1 MRSPRNDA
9 ESTDQPKPRR
19 NTPPGGEA
27 NGPRITR
34 DTGADAPSADG
45 SSSPGRALPFGHLAG
60 EVEAPA
66 VSEPQGSQPTRG
78 KKPRRRKKG
87 PAPGDSG
94 RRPKPEREPELDA
107 SDVVWATPA
116 PEMGVEIGTAEV
128 DGKEDEGPR
137 EMPPPTEKF
146 GPDGRVIGW
155 KGFTLSRFQLLAVDA
170 IRSGRNVLVS
180 APTGAGK
187 TLVAE
192 YAIEEAVRAGR
203 RVIYTAPIKALSNQK
218 YRDFQDDPTID
229 VGLMTG
235 DVSIRQSAPVLIMTT
250 EILRNAIFESPR
262 LLNDVAYVIFDEVHY
277 LDDRERGTVWE
288 ESLIF
293 LPKETRIIS
302 LSATVANVEELGGW
316 MREIR
321 PQDLDVIV
329 DANRPVPLSHWV
341 HCPEHGTFDA
351 SKVDRI
357 RKMEEKRAA
366 REAPPRRRTRRRG
379 RGRGRGRGRPEPPDP
394 MPLFDDIVE
403 KKMLPALV
411 FSFSRKDCERLALK
425 NERRQLLT
433 PDESRRMADLQE
445 ELIELFQLDRGHLRG
460 EVFRLARSG
469 VAYHHAGM
477 LPIYKEVVERMFTG
491 GLLKLLF
498 TTETF
503 ALGINMPA
511 RAVVFA
517 GLRKY
522 DGVSFDYLRTR
533 DYMQMAGR
541 AGRQGIDDKGFVFQ
555 LIAGAEL
562 KDAPVERWIRG
573 KPEPVTSR
581 FRMNYSTL
589 LHLVARIGRDRVLD
603 AWDKSFAA
611 YQTREKNKKAQER
624 QKRDQS
630 RLVNRHLDLLDE
642 FGYLDGD
649 RVTPKGEVAR
659 RLGGYELQVT
669 ELLYRGSLETL
680 PSKALAMVFVAM
692 IHEERRAAQRPWVPA
707 SMFGGTRRHID
718 GVMAELLQAESRFGI
733 EPAMKRPDWGLTPAT
748 LAWCG
753 GMSMEELENE
763 LAINPGDVCR
773 VFRMAVQ
780 LMRNVRRSVD
790 RDWDIADRLDDA
802 VQALNRDEIDA
813 RRQLELG

>member
-1 MRSPRNDA
+1 MYKR
-9 ESTDQPKPRR
+9 Q
-19 NTPPGGEA
+19 
-27 NGPRITR
+27 
-34 DTGADAPSADG
+34 
-45 SSSPGRALPFGHLAG
+45 
-60 EVEAPA
+60 
-66 VSEPQGSQPTRG
+66 
-78 KKPRRRKKG
+78 
-87 PAPGDSG
+87 
-94 RRPKPEREPELDA
+94 
-107 SDVVWATPA
+107 
-116 PEMGVEIGTAEV
+116 
-128 DGKEDEGPR
+128 
-137 EMPPPTEKF
+137 
-146 GPDGRVIGW
+146 
-155 KGFTLSRFQLLAVDA
+155 TLSRFQLLAVDA

-329 DANRPVPLSHWV
+329 DAKRPVPLSHWV

-366 REAPPRRRTRRRG
+366 SEAPPRRSSRRRG
-379 RGRGRGRGRPEPPDP
+379 RGRGRGRGRPAPPDP
-394 MPLFDDIVE
+394 MPLFDDIVD

-425 NERRQLLT
+425 NEHRKLLS
-433 PDESRRMADLQE
+433 PDESRRMEDLQE

-533 DYMQMAGR
+533 DYMQMAC
-541 AGRQGIDDKGFVFQ
+541 
-555 LIAGAEL
+555 
-562 KDAPVERWIRG
+562 
-573 KPEPVTSR
+573 
-581 FRMNYSTL
+581 
-589 LHLVARIGRDRVLD
+589 
-603 AWDKSFAA
+603 
-611 YQTREKNKKAQER
+611 
-624 QKRDQS
+624 
-630 RLVNRHLDLLDE
+630 
-642 FGYLDGD
+642 
-649 RVTPKGEVAR
+649 
-659 RLGGYELQVT
+659 
-669 ELLYRGSLETL
+669 LLYTS
-680 PSKALAMVFVAM
+680 PS
-692 IHEERRAAQRPWVPA
+692 P
-707 SMFGGTRRHID
+707 
-718 GVMAELLQAESRFGI
+718 
-733 EPAMKRPDWGLTPAT
+733 
-748 LAWCG
+748 
-753 GMSMEELENE
+753 
-763 LAINPGDVCR
+763 
-773 VFRMAVQ
+773 
-780 LMRNVRRSVD
+780 
-790 RDWDIADRLDDA
+790 RD
-802 VQALNRDEIDA
+802 
-813 RRQLELG
+813 